1 MLPYFVP
8 TYTSSGLVISTQAE
22 TLAAIEADQRVS
34 ISAELDLSTSSPEG
48 QINRITARRIR
59 IVEEALAAL
68 YAGLDPETATGDALL
83 RICAISG
90 TYRKP
95 AIASRVLVTC
105 GFGSGPLT
113 FPIGALVAFPAGR
126 PADRF
131 SNVEEIVVGAPGL
144 YNVVFAAEIAGPIV
158 VLADTLQIAAPV
170 FGWTAIDGHPDGT
183 TGSEI
188 ETEAALRLRRKR
200 EVSAPGSSSVIGVAA
215 DLSDVEGVIS
225 AYVVEND
232 TDGVVLGQPAHSIE
246 CVVYGPQTP
255 TTTDDDAIAAVIL
268 AAKAAGIATYGTT
281 SRTIYDSESFPR
293 TVRFTRPARVDV
305 LPSITL
311 VKSADLY
318 AGDDAV
324 KAAIAAIEFTPGVDC
339 SWDLV
344 VAAARTV
351 PGVLRVVS
359 VNLGLGPFVDVPISL
374 RQIASIDSGDVTVS
388 SSTGAP

>member
-1 MLPYFVP
+1 MLPYPVP
-8 TYTSSGLVISTQAE
+8 SYTSSGLTISTQAE
-22 TLAAIEADQRVS
+22 TLAAIEADQRAS

-48 QINRITARRIR
+48 QINRITARRVR
-59 IVEEALAAL
+59 VAEEALAAL
-68 YAGLDPETATGDALL
+68 FAALDPETATGDALL
-83 RICAISG
+83 RVCAISG

-95 AIASRVLVTC
+95 AIATRVLVACDLDAGTYA
-105 GFGSGPLT
+105 
-113 FPIGALVAFPAGR
+113 IGALVAFPAGR

-131 SNVEEIVVGAPGL
+131 SNVEEIVSVGGVSL
-144 YNVVFAAEIAGPIV
+144 VTFEAEIAGPTI
-158 VLADTLQIAAPV
+158 VLADSLQIAAPV
-170 FGWTAIDGHPDGT
+170 AGWNFIDGHPDGT
-183 TGSEI
+183 TGSAI

-200 EVSAPGSSSVIGVAA
+200 EVSAPGSSSVIGIAA
-215 DLSDVEGVIS
+215 DLSAVEGVIS

-232 TDGVVLGQPAHSIE
+232 TDAVVSGQPAHSIE

-255 TTTDDDAIAAVIL
+255 TATDDDAIAAVIL
-268 AAKAAGIATYGTT
+268 AAKAAGIATFGTT
-281 SRTIYDSESFPR
+281 SRTVYDSESFAR

-359 VNLGLGPFVDVPISL
+359 VNLGLGAFVDVPISL
-374 RQIASIDSGDVTVS
+374 RQIASIDSGDVVVS
-388 SSTGAP
+388 SSTGVP

>member
-8 TYTSSGLVISTQAE
+8 SYTSSGLTISTQAE
-22 TLAAIEADQRVS
+22 TLAAIEADQRAS

-105 GFGSGPLT
+105 TFTAGTYAIGS
-113 FPIGALVAFPAGR
+113 LVVFPAGR

-131 SNVEEIVVGAPGL
+131 SNVEEIVIVTGEASLVTFEAEVPGPT
-144 YNVVFAAEIAGPIV
+144 I
-158 VLADTLQIAAPV
+158 VLADTLQIAAPIA
-170 FGWTAIDGHPDGT
+170 GWVSIDGHPDGT

-200 EVSAPGSSSVIGVAA
+200 EVSAPGSSSVIGIAA
-215 DLSDVEGVIS
+215 DLSAVEGVIS
-225 AYVVEND
+225 AYVIEND
-232 TDGVVLGQPAHSIE
+232 TDAPISGQPPHSIE

-255 TTTDDDAIAAVIL
+255 TSTDDDTIAAAIL
-268 AAKAAGIATYGTT
+268 AAKAAGIATYGSTL
-281 SRTIYDSESFPR
+281 RTVYDTEGFAR
-293 TVRFTRPARVDV
+293 TVRFTRPDRIDV

-324 KAAIAAIEFTPGVDC
+324 RAAIAAIVFTPGVDC

-351 PGVLRVVS
+351 AGVLRVVS
-359 VNLGLGPFVDVPISL
+359 VNLGSGPFVDVSISL

-388 SSTGAP
+388 SSTGVP

>member
-8 TYTSSGLVISTQAE
+8 SYTSSGLTISTQAE
-22 TLAAIEADQRVS
+22 TLAAIEADQRAS

-59 IVEEALAAL
+59 VAEEALAAL
-68 YAGLDPETATGDALL
+68 FAALDPETATGDALL

-95 AIASRVLVTC
+95 AIATRVLVTC
-105 GFGSGPLT
+105 TFGSGPISRPT
-113 FPIGALVAFPAGR
+113 GSLVAFPAGR

-131 SNVEEIVVGAPGL
+131 SNVETIDTPAPGVYL
-144 YNVVFAAEIAGPIV
+144 VTFEAETPGPIIV
-158 VLADTLQIAAPV
+158 TADSLQIAAPV
-170 FGWTAIDGHPDGT
+170 AGWVSIDGHPDGT
-183 TGSEI
+183 TGAAI

-200 EVSAPGSSSVIGVAA
+200 EVSAPGSSSVIGIAA
-215 DLSDVEGVIS
+215 DLSAVEGVIS

-232 TDGVVLGQPAHSIE
+232 TDGAVSGQPPHSIE

-255 TTTDDDAIAAVIL
+255 TATDDDAIAAVIL
-268 AAKAAGIATYGTT
+268 SAKAAGIATYGTT

-351 PGVLRVVS
+351 AGVLRVVS
-359 VNLGLGPFVDVPISL
+359 VNLGLGAFVDVPISL

-388 SSTGAP
+388 SSTGVP